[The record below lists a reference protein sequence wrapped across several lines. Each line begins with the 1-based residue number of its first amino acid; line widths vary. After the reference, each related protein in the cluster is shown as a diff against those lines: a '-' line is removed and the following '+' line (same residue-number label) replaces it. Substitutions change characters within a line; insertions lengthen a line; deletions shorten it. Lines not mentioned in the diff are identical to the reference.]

1 MAATSVVTVRI
12 DPELLDAVKS
22 KVRREGT
29 TVSAAIVKLLR
40 ADVRPP
46 TRRPPFRRTMGMF
59 AGQFEDVGLDEL
71 KQARRALSARL
82 VEPARGRRR

>member
-1 MAATSVVTVRI
+1 MPATAIVTVRL

-29 TVSAAIVKLLR
+29 TMSATIVRLLR
-40 ADVRPP
+40 AEVNPP
-46 TRRPPFRRTMGMF
+46 TRRPFRRTMGMF

-71 KQARRALSARL
+71 KQSRRALSARL
-82 VEPARGRRR
+82 VTPSRRKHR